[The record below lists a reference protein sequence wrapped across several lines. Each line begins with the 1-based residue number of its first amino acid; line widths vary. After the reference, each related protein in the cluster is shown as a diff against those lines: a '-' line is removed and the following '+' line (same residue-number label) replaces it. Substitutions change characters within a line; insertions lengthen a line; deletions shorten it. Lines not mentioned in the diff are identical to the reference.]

1 MAYPF
6 NLLYIN
12 LLYIKTCSF
21 LFLHFFDGS
30 PRDIEPVNRHDI
42 EPRQSWIMNHHD
54 PSNSHDPRNRHDAGN
69 RHEA

>member
-1 MAYPF
+1 MIISPPSKAYPF

-42 EPRQSWIMNHHD
+42 EPRQS
-54 PSNSHDPRNRHDAGN
+54 
-69 RHEA
+69 